1 MDKIFKKIFITLG
14 LAFLLTISIMSLGSA
29 GEAGENIGTYKYNTI
44 VRLPQVCADCSYV
57 KISSIISPN
66 GTIYAE
72 EASMTKNGTFYYYD
86 FSNTLQLGDYKVNG
100 HFDIEGTDEVFYY
113 VFTVTPSGTSGSS
126 NIAFFILVILLI
138 YGIAF
143 VGLFGRNIPV
153 TIMGGMAM
161 IFLGVYLFNNGVM
174 IFRDDLTRYL
184 SYITIGIGSILAIWA
199 SYEWYQDL

>member
-1 MDKIFKKIFITLG
+1 MNKVLFSFIFGIMLLG
-14 LAFLLTISIMSLGSA
+14 LVSA

-44 VRLPQVCADCSYV
+44 VRLPQVCSDCTYV

-66 GTIYAE
+66 GTIYATE
-72 EASMTKNGTFYYYD
+72 QSMIKNDTFYYYD
-86 FSNTLQLGDYKVNG
+86 FNNTLETGDYKVNG
-100 HFDIEGTDEVFYY
+100 HFDIGGTDEVFNY

-143 VGLFGRNIPV
+143 IGLFGRNIPI

-161 IFLGVYLFNNGVM
+161 IFLGIYLFNNGVM

-184 SYITIGIGSILAIWA
+184 SYVTIGIGSLLAIWA